1 MRHRIPVAALIGV
14 LSIPAA
20 FAYETGAVCVRDFSP
35 GITCSGN
42 DVRIADVTVVAILED
57 CPAGDPSTAEA
68 SLKLRIDNGPQ
79 SRYDIGVFL
88 SLNGNSALS
97 GTQCLHDYLEP
108 PLTTSPTYTDSDG
121 NGKPDLSGGPWLD
134 AEPLDPADECG
145 DIAAGT
151 DDLKTL
157 TLRFACVDTNGDGIV
172 DISACASWLNG
183 PASTCPNISG
193 ATPGSGARCAC
204 DVLET
209 GVPFPAGG
217 RVAGLAM
224 ASSGANLSLSWSP
237 SCSASD
243 TDYAVYEGT
252 LGSFT
257 THQSVVCSTGG
268 ATSAT
273 IAPSPGDGYYLV
285 VPRTA
290 SKEGSYGRR
299 SGGTER
305 PAAASAC
312 VPQQPSGC
320 N

>member
-35 GITCSGN
+35 GISCSEQ
-42 DVRIADVTVVAILED
+42 DVRIGDVTVVAILED

-68 SLKLRIDNGPQ
+68 SLKLRIENGIQ
-79 SRYDIGVFL
+79 TNYDIGVFL

-121 NGKPDLSGGPWLD
+121 NGRPDLSGGPWLN
-134 AEPLDPADECG
+134 AEPSNPADDCG
-145 DIAAGT
+145 DIASGT

-157 TLRFACVDTNGDGIV
+157 TFRFACVDTNGNGIV
-172 DISACASWLNG
+172 DISACTSWHNG

-193 ATPGSGARCAC
+193 ATPGRCGC
-204 DVLET
+204 DVLDT
-209 GVPFPAGG
+209 GVPLAAAGG
-217 RVAGLAM
+217 RVAGFAM
-224 ASSGANLSLSWSP
+224 ARSGANLSLSWSP

>member
-35 GITCSGN
+35 GISCSEQ
-42 DVRIADVTVVAILED
+42 DVRIGDVTVVAILED

-68 SLKLRIDNGPQ
+68 SLKLRIENGIQ
-79 SRYDIGVFL
+79 TNYDIGVFL

-108 PLTTSPTYTDSDG
+108 PLTTAPTYTDSDG
-121 NGKPDLSGGPWLD
+121 NGRLDLSGGPWLD
-134 AEPLDPADECG
+134 AEPSNPADDCG
-145 DIAAGT
+145 DIASGT

-157 TLRFACVDTNGDGIV
+157 TFRFACGDTNGNGIV
-172 DISACASWLNG
+172 DISACTSWHNG

-193 ATPGSGARCAC
+193 ATPGRCGC

-224 ASSGANLSLSWSP
+224 ARSGGNLSLSWSP

-257 THQSVVCSTGG
+257 THQSVDCSTGG

-312 VPQQPSGC
+312 VPQQPSWC

>member
-1 MRHRIPVAALIGV
+1 MRHRIEVAIVIGV

-20 FAYETGAVCVRDFSP
+20 FAYETGAVCVRHFSP
-35 GITCSGN
+35 GISCSEQ
-42 DVRIADVTVVAILED
+42 DVRIGDVTVVAILED
-57 CPAGDPSTAEA
+57 CPTGDPSTAEA
-68 SLKLRIDNGPQ
+68 SLKLRIENGIQ
-79 SRYDIGVFL
+79 TNYDIDVFL

-108 PLTTSPTYTDSDG
+108 PITTSPTYTDSDG
-121 NGKPDLSGGPWLD
+121 NGRLDLSGGPWLN
-134 AEPLDPADECG
+134 AEPSNPADDCG
-145 DIAAGT
+145 DIASGT

-157 TLRFACVDTNGDGIV
+157 TFRFACVDTNGNGIV
-172 DISACASWLNG
+172 DISACASWHNG

-193 ATPGSGARCAC
+193 ATPGRCGCA
-204 DVLET
+204 VLDT
-209 GVPFPAGG
+209 GVPFGAGG
-217 RVAGLAM
+217 RVAGLAV
-224 ASSGANLSLSWSP
+224 ARSGANLSLSWSP

-257 THQSVVCSTGG
+257 THHSVVCSTSG

-273 IAPSPGDGYYLV
+273 IAPSAGNAYYLV

-305 PAAASAC
+305 PPAASAC

-320 N
+320 S

>member
-20 FAYETGAVCVRDFSP
+20 FAYETGAVCVRHFSP
-35 GITCSGN
+35 GISCSEQ
-42 DVRIADVTVVAILED
+42 DVRIGDVTVVAILED
-57 CPAGDPSTAEA
+57 CPTGDPSTAEA
-68 SLKLRIDNGPQ
+68 SLKLRIENGMQ
-79 SRYDIGVFL
+79 TNYDIGVFL

-121 NGKPDLSGGPWLD
+121 NGRPDLSGGPWLD
-134 AEPLDPADECG
+134 AEPSNPADDCG
-145 DIAAGT
+145 DIASGT

-157 TLRFACVDTNGDGIV
+157 TFRFACVDTNGNGIV
-172 DISACASWLNG
+172 DISACTSWHNG
-183 PASTCPNISG
+183 PASTCPNISN
-193 ATPGSGARCAC
+193 ATPGRCGC

-209 GVPFPAGG
+209 GVPLAAGG

-224 ASSGANLSLSWSP
+224 ARSGASLSLSWSA

>member
-57 CPAGDPSTAEA
+57 CLAGDPSTAEA
-68 SLKLRIDNGPQ
+68 SLKLRIENGIQ
-79 SRYDIGVFL
+79 TSYDIGVFL

-157 TLRFACVDTNGDGIV
+157 TFRFACVDTNGDGIV

-193 ATPGSGARCAC
+193 ATPGRCGC

-224 ASSGANLSLSWSP
+224 ASSEANLSLSWSP

-305 PAAASAC
+305 PAAVSAC

>member
-1 MRHRIPVAALIGV
+1 MRHRIEIAALIGV

-20 FAYETGAVCVRDFSP
+20 FAYETGAVCVHDFSP
-35 GITCSGN
+35 GITCSGQ
-42 DVRIADVTVVAILED
+42 DVRITGITSLAILED
-57 CPAGDPSTAEA
+57 CPTGDPSTAEA
-68 SLKLRIDNGPQ
+68 SLKLRIAAFQN
-79 SRYDIGVFL
+79 RYDIGLFL
-88 SLNGNSALS
+88 SLNGNSAVS

-108 PLTTSPTYTDSDG
+108 PLATSPTYNDSDG
-121 NGKPDLSGGPWLD
+121 NGRPDLSGGPWLN
-134 AEPLDPADECG
+134 AEPFEPADDCG
-145 DIAAGT
+145 DIASGT

-157 TLRFACVDTNGDGIV
+157 TFRFACVDTNGDGIV
-172 DISACASWLNG
+172 DISACASWSNG
-183 PASTCPNISG
+183 TSSTCPNISG
-193 ATPGSGARCAC
+193 AGPGSGTRCAC
-204 DVLET
+204 DVVET
-209 GVPFPAGG
+209 GVPFAAGG

-224 ASSGANLSLSWSP
+224 ARSGASLSLSWSP

-243 TDYAVYEGT
+243 ADYAVYEGA

-257 THQSVVCSTGG
+257 THHSVVCSTSG

-273 IAPSPGDGYYLV
+273 IAASPGDAYYLV

-320 N
+320 T

>member
-1 MRHRIPVAALIGV
+1 MRHRIGVAALIGV
-14 LSIPAA
+14 LSMPAA
-20 FAYETGAVCVRDFSP
+20 FAYETGAVCVRHFSP
-35 GITCSGN
+35 GISCSEQ
-42 DVRIADVTVVAILED
+42 DVRIGDVTVVAILED
-57 CPAGDPSTAEA
+57 CPTGDPSSAEA
-68 SLKLRIDNGPQ
+68 SLKLRIENGNQ
-79 SRYDIGVFL
+79 TQYDIGVFL

-121 NGKPDLSGGPWLD
+121 NGRPDLSGGPWLD
-134 AEPLDPADECG
+134 AEPSNPADDCG
-145 DIAAGT
+145 DIASGT

-157 TLRFACVDTNGDGIV
+157 TFRFACVDTNGNGIV
-172 DISACASWLNG
+172 DISACASWHNG

-193 ATPGSGARCAC
+193 ATPGRCGC
-204 DVLET
+204 DVLDT
-209 GVPFPAGG
+209 GVPLAAAGG
-217 RVAGLAM
+217 RVAGFAM
-224 ASSGANLSLSWSP
+224 ARSGASLSLSWSP

-273 IAPSPGDGYYLV
+273 IAPTPGDGYYLV

>member
-35 GITCSGN
+35 GISCSEQ
-42 DVRIADVTVVAILED
+42 DVRIGDVTVVAILED
-57 CPAGDPSTAEA
+57 CPTGDPSTAEA
-68 SLKLRIDNGPQ
+68 SLKLRIENGIQ
-79 SRYDIGVFL
+79 TRYDIGVFL

-121 NGKPDLSGGPWLD
+121 NGRPDLSGGPWLN
-134 AEPLDPADECG
+134 AEPSNPADDCG
-145 DIAAGT
+145 DIASGT

-157 TLRFACVDTNGDGIV
+157 TFRFACVDTNGNGIV
-172 DISACASWLNG
+172 DISACASWHSG

-193 ATPGSGARCAC
+193 ATPGRCGC

-224 ASSGANLSLSWSP
+224 ARSGGNLSLSWSP
-237 SCSASD
+237 SCSPID

-252 LGSFT
+252 LRSFT

>member
-35 GITCSGN
+35 GISCSEQ
-42 DVRIADVTVVAILED
+42 DVRIGDVTVVAILED
-57 CPAGDPSTAEA
+57 CPTGDPSTAEA
-68 SLKLRIDNGPQ
+68 SLKLRIENGIQ
-79 SRYDIGVFL
+79 TNYDIGVFL

-121 NGKPDLSGGPWLD
+121 NGRLDLSGGPWLD
-134 AEPLDPADECG
+134 AEPSNPADDCG
-145 DIAAGT
+145 DIASGT

-157 TLRFACVDTNGDGIV
+157 TFRFACVDTNGNGIV
-172 DISACASWLNG
+172 DISACASWHSG

-193 ATPGSGARCAC
+193 ATPGRCGC

-224 ASSGANLSLSWSP
+224 ARSGGNLSLSWSP